1 MSFLAVI
8 FFLFIFLV
16 IAVPISMIQRVWRSW
31 RNFRDYGRSR
41 SYSYGNPYSRHYPH
55 SQPERKKK
63 IFDKS
68 EGEYGEFEEIASSS
82 SDTKRST
89 HVSYETEE
97 QVSDA
102 EWTEIK

>member
-1 MSFLAVI
+1 MV
-8 FFLFIFLV
+8 V
-16 IAVPISMIQRVWRSW
+16 AVPISMIQRVWRNW

-41 SYSYGNPYSRHYPH
+41 SYSYGNPHSRHYPH

-68 EGEYGEFEEIASSS
+68 EGEYVEFEEIASSG
-82 SDTKRST
+82 TERRT